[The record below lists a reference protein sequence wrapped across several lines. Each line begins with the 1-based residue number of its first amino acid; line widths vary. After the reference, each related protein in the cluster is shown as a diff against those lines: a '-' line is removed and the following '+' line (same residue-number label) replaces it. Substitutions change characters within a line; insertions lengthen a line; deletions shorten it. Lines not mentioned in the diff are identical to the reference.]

1 MEDVWKFLGEI
12 DWGGV
17 IIPVF
22 AILVPTII
30 AIRLAARERSV
41 AREDRIEARAEAAK
55 ERRLRASEGVI
66 VGLAHLI
73 SVDPKNAPMQ
83 ERLGELRGRIA
94 VYRAW
99 IEPDDLSGD
108 WLALKH
114 TQGMRLWV
122 IAMESENDA
131 SRGRTD
137 KLGPPRQWAQ
147 STIETFSGW
156 LSGQIDVEVL
166 RAEGAEMLAEISNRQ
181 VHDPKE

>member
-1 MEDVWKFLGEI
+1 MEDVWKFLCQI
-12 DWGGV
+12 DWTGV

-22 AILVPTII
+22 AILIPTII
-30 AIRLAARERSV
+30 AIRLARRERSA
-41 AREDRIEARAEAAK
+41 AREDRIEARADAAK
-55 ERRLRASEGVI
+55 ERRLQASEGVI

-73 SVDPKNAPMQ
+73 SVDPTNAPMQ

-108 WLALKH
+108 WLALQH
-114 TQGMRLWV
+114 TQGMRLWS
-122 IAMESENDA
+122 IAMESANNI
-131 SRGRTD
+131 SGGQLVN
-137 KLGPPRQWAQ
+137 LGPPRQWAQ

-166 RAEGAEMLAEISNRQ
+166 RAEGAEMLADRSNRQ
-181 VHDPKE
+181 VHDPKG